1 MAALSARQRRRKNKE
16 RGGKREREREERRG
30 DGRCIVGIIS
40 KITEPNRRGKVAR
53 VSRRSRFGEL
63 RRLPVIKATRGEG
76 RETEKETFLY
86 HNNGRQVRHS
96 RKRAYCSTFS
106 HTRLLRDAN
115 SSR

>member
-1 MAALSARQRRRKNKE
+1 MWRRCRRVREGGRIRKE
-16 RGGKREREREERRG
+16 EEREREREERRG

-86 HNNGRQVRHS
+86 HNNGRQG
-96 RKRAYCSTFS
+96 
-106 HTRLLRDAN
+106 
-115 SSR
+115 SS